1 MKRRHESS
9 AVAGGFE
16 AAPDETDAV
25 AAIAPSAV
33 ALTDGDIAPFVRSL
47 YSLVDDA
54 ATEGII
60 SWTGADETSF
70 TVWDNGAMERSII
83 PRYFRHRNFTRCRR
97 PAAPPLPSL
106 LAAPPSCRP

>member
-47 YSLVDDA
+47 YSLVDDEHLVLTSGHRGALHTIRA
-54 ATEGII
+54 AVP
-60 SWTGADETSF
+60 W
-70 TVWDNGAMERSII
+70 
-83 PRYFRHRNFTRCRR
+83 
-97 PAAPPLPSL
+97 
-106 LAAPPSCRP
+106 